1 MALTKGLLSAKG
13 DTVTPGTED
22 KELLKTRH
30 SSEAL
35 AIDNTVRFTYFLR
48 ANYGFSPPHFREILF
63 SSP

>member
-13 DTVTPGTED
+13 DTVTLGTED
-22 KELLKTRH
+22 KELLKTQH

-48 ANYGFSPPHFREILF
+48 ANYGFSPPHFREILS